1 MYILYAIVYTILYE
15 FIYIYRV
22 NVCVDQGPVLQSPI
36 STNSGL
42 TTICKI
48 ALVIIENDTR
58 WLVENFVLSRYNH
71 RYM

>member
-1 MYILYAIVYTILYE
+1 MYVLIRARFFKALLVLILA
-15 FIYIYRV
+15 
-22 NVCVDQGPVLQSPI
+22 
-36 STNSGL
+36 GL